1 MGLLLLSATRKA
13 LKKATDA
20 ASLARARLLLLLLTT
35 TKDVVHHVFQPAKI
49 RILPCIWRVRA
60 TEQAVVVL
68 LACVLLTHLLY
79 NAFGNR
85 DADGD
90 LGKCFHQ

>member
-20 ASLARARLLLLLLTT
+20 AIFACARLLLLTT

-79 NAFGNR
+79 YAFGNR